1 MLRGQNKAFDRKRRE
16 FDRKTGNF
24 DRKLKEFDRKLKEF
38 DRKLKKFDRKFI
50 NFDRKL
56 SKLNVKEDFAS
67 LLYQWANPNSLN
79 EEQKRNTKLKR
90 VTKGGFYD

>member
-1 MLRGQNKAFDRKRRE
+1 MATQVLRGQNKAFDRKRRE

-24 DRKLKEFDRKLKEF
+24 DRKLKEFDRKLK
-38 DRKLKKFDRKFI
+38 KFDRKFI

-56 SKLNVKEDFAS
+56 SKLNVKEDSAS

-90 VTKGGFYD
+90 VMKGGLYD

>member
-1 MLRGQNKAFDRKRRE
+1 MVKNKAFDRKRRK
-16 FDRKTGNF
+16 FDRKTGN
-24 DRKLKEFDRKLKEF
+24 
-38 DRKLKKFDRKFI
+38 FDRKFI